1 MADEVRVYGYRWV
14 VLAAFM
20 AVNLTIQV
28 LWISYAPVS
37 SQAQDYYGVSAA
49 AIGALAMVFMV
60 AYLPFSFLASHVLAG
75 RGLRYAAG
83 LGALLAGV
91 SGVVRGLV
99 GSDYV
104 LVLLA
109 TTGAAIAQPFL
120 LNAWTTVSSHW
131 FPRSQRATA
140 VSLITLANL
149 VGAGIGMALT
159 PTLVKSM
166 SISTVQLVYGGCA
179 LVAGVVFVAVARDRP
194 PSPADLDGG
203 TTETATMVGVR
214 QALRVRPFVIFLAV
228 VFVAMGVFNGL
239 STWVEEIVRPR
250 GFSSVDAGNLGALL
264 LLGGVT
270 GAVVMSALSDRSGRR
285 VPFMALA
292 LVVAAPALLWL
303 TFADS
308 LLGLN
313 VAAFLVGF
321 FMTSAL
327 PVGLQYAAEITAPLP
342 EGTSNGLIQ
351 LFGQASVVVVFLMAL
366 TRTPDGSFVPALCTL
381 SGLLLIG
388 GVVVSRLPEPARHL
402 ASDGC
407 PDTGRGRARQR
418 RTARSGRPV
427 DFRPT
432 PPASRV
438 RGLPWRQTCTCPGSR
453 RLLGREGCSDEK
465 KSPPGGLRSGVR
477 PGLV

>member
-1 MADEVRVYGYRWV
+1 MPGEVRVYGYRWV

-91 SGVVRGLV
+91 SGVARGLV

-179 LVAGVVFVAVARDRP
+179 LIAGVVFVAVARDRP

-203 TTETATMVGVR
+203 TTETAMMVGVR
-214 QALRVRPFVIFLAV
+214 QALRVRPFAIFLAV

-285 VPFMALA
+285 VPFMTLA

-308 LLGLN
+308 LLGLF

-381 SGLLLIG
+381 SALLLIG

-402 ASDGC
+402 ATTDAATPNADELVSAGPLDLVDQSKSDL
-407 PDTGRGRARQR
+407 PRQR
-418 RTARSGRPV
+418 RKGDVSSADRPARVRPV
-427 DFRPT
+427 
-432 PPASRV
+432 RV
-438 RGLPWRQTCTCPGSR
+438 RGGRTRKAAQTEKDEPTR
-453 RLLGREGCSDEK
+453 R
-465 KSPPGGLRSGVR
+465 PPT
-477 PGLV
+477 